1 MMYKKTK
8 KYRELI
14 KRVKNIQKHFVA
26 AFIDKDVMELNER
39 EMDLCRG
46 YKMLCHAEIE
56 YYFEEIAKIILKE
69 SLWNW
74 QSDRKVTLPIAGLLA
89 NYEKIDT
96 NDSISTKINKIASDY
111 SKMLSKSNHGIKE
124 ENLKKIFGNLGVNV
138 SELDAIWVATLASY
152 GSSRGT
158 IAHTSAI
165 VQTPI
170 NIKETIIETESILD
184 GIENFEIELIN
195 QTKID
200 LYKAEKR
207 QMTHI

>member
-1 MMYKKTK
+1 MYKKTK